1 MQRYRYN
8 ILQDIVLKWVE
19 QNRYILNIIIALVAV
34 GIEVLYSICGDACS
48 YLSGSL
54 FGIDLE
60 YVGIAFMAIVIL
72 LSILKKDFLLNI
84 ALSAGAGVEIYLVGF
99 QVWYNTYCT
108 YCLVFGGML
117 MVMFFLNMRK
127 NEIKNAIICMAG
139 SLILFSIFFKGS
151 VTPVYAAE
159 TLVPSFGIGKINV
172 RLYTDYFCSPCRSM
186 ETKVEPI
193 LEELVKQN
201 AINLTFIDTPIY
213 KYSAL
218 YARYFLYI
226 MNAKKDF
233 DLAIL
238 ARSVLIGAVLE
249 KITDQAKLE
258 EYLNNKMIKFKP
270 FEAKPTFDRLN
281 DFLKKDKINATP
293 TCIIERDEKSE
304 KVLGGQEIIAALERL
319 KQELLKKAKK

>member
-1 MQRYRYN
+1 M
-8 ILQDIVLKWVE
+8 QDIVLKWVE

-99 QVWYNTYCT
+99 QVWYDTYCI

-117 MVMFFLNMRK
+117 MIMFFLNMRK

-151 VTPVYAAE
+151 VTPVMQQKR
-159 TLVPSFGIGKINV
+159 LCLPSGSGRLTSDFIRIIFV
-172 RLYTDYFCSPCRSM
+172 RPAGLWKR
-186 ETKVEPI
+186 
-193 LEELVKQN
+193 
-201 AINLTFIDTPIY
+201 
-213 KYSAL
+213 
-218 YARYFLYI
+218 R
-226 MNAKKDF
+226 
-233 DLAIL
+233 
-238 ARSVLIGAVLE
+238 
-249 KITDQAKLE
+249 
-258 EYLNNKMIKFKP
+258 
-270 FEAKPTFDRLN
+270 
-281 DFLKKDKINATP
+281 
-293 TCIIERDEKSE
+293 
-304 KVLGGQEIIAALERL
+304 
-319 KQELLKKAKK
+319 